1 MKRILHPTDF
11 SSASR
16 AAFAMAVATSRANRG
31 DLTLVHVLAPPAPML
46 GEGYIS
52 PKAYEDLAASAQ
64 AWARRQLDALVSK
77 ARKAGVRARG
87 LLVDGVAH
95 EAIVRAVRSTRADL
109 LVMGTHGRTGV
120 AKFFLGSVA
129 GRVLATAPCPVLTV
143 RGKAKGRARSSGA
156 VIRVA

>member
-16 AAFAMAVATSRANRG
+16 AAFATAVELAKANRG
-31 DLTLVHVLAPPAPML
+31 ELTLVHVLAPPAPML
-46 GEGYIS
+46 GEGYMS
-52 PKAYEDLAASAQ
+52 PKTYEDLVASAQ

-77 ARKAGVRARG
+77 ARKAGARARG
-87 LLVDGVAH
+87 LLVEGIAH
-95 EAIVRAVRSTRADL
+95 EAIARAARSTRADL

-143 RGKAKGRARSSGA
+143 RSPAKRGARGGA
-156 VIRVA
+156 VVRVA